1 MPLNSMELER
11 ASQRLA
17 DLQRRLNA
25 GKGESIEE
33 LQREIVLLT
42 DVVASMLHV
51 LDRALGEIKR
61 SSR

>member
-1 MPLNSMELER
+1 MELER

>member
-11 ASQRLA
+11 ANQRLA
-17 DLQRRLNA
+17 DLQRRVNA
-25 GKGESIEE
+25 SKGESLED

-51 LDRALGEIKR
+51 LDRALSEIKR
-61 SSR
+61 SPR

>member
-25 GKGESIEE
+25 SKGESIEE

>member
-11 ASQRLA
+11 AGQRLA

>member
-1 MPLNSMELER
+1 MPFNSMELER

-25 GKGESIEE
+25 SKGESIEE

>member
-1 MPLNSMELER
+1 MPFNSMELER

>member
-1 MPLNSMELER
+1 MPFNSMELER

-61 SSR
+61 ASR